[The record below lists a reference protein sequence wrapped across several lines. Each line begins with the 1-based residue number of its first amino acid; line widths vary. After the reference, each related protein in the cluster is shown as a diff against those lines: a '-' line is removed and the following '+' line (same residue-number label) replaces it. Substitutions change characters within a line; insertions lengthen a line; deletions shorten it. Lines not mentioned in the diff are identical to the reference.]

1 MIATSGEDR
10 QWWAGLDN
18 GKFIYVLSLHCFM
31 VLINIPNISM
41 IAFIYL
47 DSDLLVN
54 CPIILSHYFTPWIA
68 TLSKVPV
75 AFCKDGINKSHYFCD
90 EQHLEL
96 STVGEF

>member
-1 MIATSGEDR
+1 
-10 QWWAGLDN
+10 
-18 GKFIYVLSLHCFM
+18 M

-47 DSDLLVN
+47 DSDLLVK
-54 CPIILSHYFTPWIA
+54 CPIIL

-75 AFCKDGINKSHYFCD
+75 AFCKDGINKSHYFCG

>member
-1 MIATSGEDR
+1 
-10 QWWAGLDN
+10 
-18 GKFIYVLSLHCFM
+18 M

-54 CPIILSHYFTPWIA
+54 CPIIFSHYFTPLIA

-96 STVGEF
+96 STVGRVLASESRVYTCNSQKTIEISSRDLKECH